1 MQKNRYTTYLFF
13 CMQSFFNDCPDFI
26 IAQCFFLRYTN
37 LIENTDS
44 EMEDFFMNIIKPS
57 VEIIDMDDY
66 NHIIK
71 KIEKIGRV
79 CYKSES
85 NISDGS
91 AERFISNILKRG
103 HESVIE
109 HEAVTVRMVCDRG
122 ITHEIVRHRIA
133 SYSQESTRY
142 CNYTNDKF
150 GNQITVIDLA
160 GGFGYDLANEQ
171 DLAKY
176 KAWTEAMEQAEKSYF
191 HMLEL
196 GATPQEARSVLP
208 NSLKTEIVITMNLR
222 AWRNFF
228 RLRCDSHAHPQ
239 MQEIAGIALRE
250 FKKRLPIFFA
260 DID

>member
-1 MQKNRYTTYLFF
+1 
-13 CMQSFFNDCPDFI
+13 
-26 IAQCFFLRYTN
+26 
-37 LIENTDS
+37 
-44 EMEDFFMNIIKPS
+44 MNIIKPS

-66 NHIIK
+66 DNIIK

-109 HEAVTVRMVCDRG
+109 HESITVRMVCDRG

-160 GGFGYDLANEQ
+160 SGFQYDLDDDK
-171 DLAKY
+171 DLALY
-176 KAWTEAMEQAEKSYF
+176 KVWTEAMESAEKSYF
-191 HMLEL
+191 KMLEL

-208 NSLKTEIVITMNLR
+208 NSLKTEIVVTMNLR
-222 AWRNFF
+222 SWRNFF

-239 MQEIAGIALRE
+239 MREVAGIALE
-250 FKKRLPIFFA
+250 VFKEKLPIFFS
-260 DID
+260 DL